1 VSEEIEI
8 PGTTHKLVY
17 SSDRAEQTGRT
28 RLDIVGADVP
38 EGLQYAQVR
47 ISVAGQTAEYI
58 LPPQANQQIVHE
70 FDGKNA
76 WGGAVY
82 GPQRLDIEVTYY
94 YPTFYYEPDVALDD
108 VHTPPPAFGLLPR
121 KFIEPRVP
129 ARVLD
134 GTRITATTYVTKSQP
149 KAVPSLAN
157 GWSLN
162 AHHRLDVITGNVFL
176 GTGGVQTNDITA
188 EKLPHAVG
196 YTSGVAPLPNGAVVY
211 QDAYEG
217 ALYYWDK
224 NSTQGPPRI
233 LLDAGAKALTADQR
247 GNIYFLHEQR
257 IKRWRSATNTIEIM
271 AGNGQVCPANEQ
283 ECGDAGP
290 ALDARLHLASTL
302 QTVVRLGAG
311 GTAVETLYDVVY
323 DDGGANGRR
332 DAIGRL
338 LRKTERIVEGDI
350 PRAEARPIISKR
362 HDYAYN
368 PEGRP
373 WLESVAVNGTLI
385 NSYRHDPNGNRI
397 AAELTPSLLGYDDAN
412 DLSLSEE
419 DTEYDAAD
427 KLLRYGTKSYTWN
440 NFGQLASVTDS
451 DADTTTAYEY
461 DLYGNLLSV
470 ALPDGRTIEYDVDG
484 AGRRVGRRVVDAA
497 GNGLE
502 FRGWIHRDLLRPIAE
517 VDAMGNVVA
526 RYVYA
531 DGDGAR
537 QNGVGQLATR
547 LGANQDTSLPFS
559 GSNVPEFIEMLSSS
573 GAVTQ
578 RLRLITNQVGTV
590 EAVVDVASGAIVQRL
605 EYDEFGRV
613 LSDSNP
619 GLQPFGFA
627 GGLTDKETRLV
638 RFGARDYSPEVG
650 RWTSKDPIRWASG
663 QQNFYLYARADP
675 INLRDST
682 GLATEAQCP
691 TSVQCESANCHLVD
705 FSDRPCRDAPTL
717 SWMGTALTLVTM
729 VGGTRMATP
738 SSCSI
743 PGEHRALQ
751 FAISIMGWRVNNDFS
766 ERGQGSS

>member
-1 VSEEIEI
+1 
-8 PGTTHKLVY
+8 
-17 SSDRAEQTGRT
+17 
-28 RLDIVGADVP
+28 
-38 EGLQYAQVR
+38 
-47 ISVAGQTAEYI
+47 
-58 LPPQANQQIVHE
+58 
-70 FDGKNA
+70 
-76 WGGAVY
+76 
-82 GPQRLDIEVTYY
+82 
-94 YPTFYYEPDVALDD
+94 
-108 VHTPPPAFGLLPR
+108 
-121 KFIEPRVP
+121 
-129 ARVLD
+129 
-134 GTRITATTYVTKSQP
+134 
-149 KAVPSLAN
+149 
-157 GWSLN
+157 
-162 AHHRLDVITGNVFL
+162 
-176 GTGGVQTNDITA
+176 
-188 EKLPHAVG
+188 
-196 YTSGVAPLPNGAVVY
+196 
-211 QDAYEG
+211 
-217 ALYYWDK
+217 
-224 NSTQGPPRI
+224 
-233 LLDAGAKALTADQR
+233 
-247 GNIYFLHEQR
+247 
-257 IKRWRSATNTIEIM
+257 
-271 AGNGQVCPANEQ
+271 
-283 ECGDAGP
+283 
-290 ALDARLHLASTL
+290 
-302 QTVVRLGAG
+302 VVRLSAT
-311 GTAVETLYDVVY
+311 GTVVETLYDVVY
-323 DDGGANGRR
+323 DDGGANGAR
-332 DAIGRL
+332 DAMGRIVK
-338 LRKTERIVEGDI
+338 KTESMVQGD
-350 PRAEARPIISKR
+350 ESLVGARPLTSKTF
-362 HDYAYN
+362 DYGYN
-368 PEGRP
+368 AEGRP
-373 WLESVAVNGTLI
+373 WLESVAVNGALI
-385 NSYRHDPNGNRI
+385 NSYRYDTNGNRI
-397 AAELTPSLLGYDDAN
+397 AAELTPSLLGYDAAN
-412 DLSLSEE
+412 DISLTEE

-427 KLLRYGTKSYTWN
+427 KLLRYGAKSYTWN

-451 DADTTTAYEY
+451 ATEETTAYEY

-470 ALPDGRTIEYDVDG
+470 PLPDGRTIEYDVDG
-484 AGRRVGRRVVDAA
+484 AGRRVGRRVLDSA
-497 GNGLE
+497 GNELE
-502 FRGWIHRDLLRPIAE
+502 FRGWIYRDLLRPIAE
-517 VDAMGNVVA
+517 VDAMWNVVA